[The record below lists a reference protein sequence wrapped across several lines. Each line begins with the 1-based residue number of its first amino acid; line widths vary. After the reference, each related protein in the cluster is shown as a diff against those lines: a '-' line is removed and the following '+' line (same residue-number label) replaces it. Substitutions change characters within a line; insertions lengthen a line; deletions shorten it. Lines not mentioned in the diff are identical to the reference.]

1 MREIELGL
9 GYRLVRRDAMNW
21 ELQQWR
27 EPAPDC
33 GGRVAKGREAKWR
46 DCGKYYQTLG
56 SALRAVYELALRE
69 GEECA
74 DLHAAMVEAERIAA
88 TLTANV
94 NLLKLGDAE

>member
-1 MREIELGL
+1 MKEIELGS

-33 GGRVAKGREAKWR
+33 GGRVAKSREAKWR
-46 DCGKYYQTLG
+46 GLD
-56 SALRAVYELALRE
+56 AAYELSLRD
-69 GEECA
+69 GDGRA

-88 TLTANV
+88 TLTTNV